1 MRSKSHSACSAIV
14 RIPSATASASS
25 SFFSTDS
32 TSGRRLTPMT
42 LASFAR
48 PYLSAIVLSASRY
61 PFKSGSLTRTIISS
75 AIELSIVTK
84 TSTLPR
90 LMCEL
95 TACFIVSSAN
105 RKLRGNLIDVSK
117 NLLFTLLSSTLTSIP
132 STVPFALP

>member
-1 MRSKSHSACSAIV
+1 
-14 RIPSATASASS
+14 
-25 SFFSTDS
+25 
-32 TSGRRLTPMT
+32 MT